1 MKGIVEQYARGE
13 FKVDSP
19 AVAISVSKIEL
30 NIEAGT
36 VYDGEFTVDSS
47 NSCAVKLMVYYSRY
61 ILDFKSHTFVGRKNR
76 VSYSFDARGIEQGK
90 SFKGHINI
98 ITDGGEFIIPYHIA
112 IVAPY
117 IQVEGKKLED
127 LFQFAT
133 YAEENWEDA
142 IRIFGSEDFVR
153 TFIGR
158 DEKLQRVYDTLGMSL
173 SIGQAMEEFLV
184 YTHKKRA
191 LTLSVAQNDLLVEMP
206 SELVRASVTITKNTW
221 GYTNTKIA
229 SDCDFLIPET
239 SVLKW
244 NSFDGNTFDLSFLID
259 PQKIHDAGR
268 GFGVFQKML
277 AKAFLGPRC
286 SSQNIPHTVQGKR
299 RFPIEAEI
307 LPVSPRLS
315 MMPGVRP
322 ARPYPYLHKK
332 TQAPGY
338 GPAARKKTQQPRG
351 GKDPLDI
358 YRDYSL

>member
-13 FKVDSP
+13 FKVDRP

-47 NSCAVKLMVYYSRY
+47 NSCAVKLMVYDSRY

-127 LFQFAT
+127 LFQFAA

-221 GYTNTKIA
+221 G
-229 SDCDFLIPET
+229 
-239 SVLKW
+239 
-244 NSFDGNTFDLSFLID
+244 
-259 PQKIHDAGR
+259 
-268 GFGVFQKML
+268 
-277 AKAFLGPRC
+277 
-286 SSQNIPHTVQGKR
+286 
-299 RFPIEAEI
+299 
-307 LPVSPRLS
+307 
-315 MMPGVRP
+315 
-322 ARPYPYLHKK
+322 
-332 TQAPGY
+332 
-338 GPAARKKTQQPRG
+338 
-351 GKDPLDI
+351 
-358 YRDYSL
+358 